1 MKEKDQKDTKKEQK
15 SIVVVPSAEFDLNT
29 YISRYEGNT
38 KIARLLFIAERFP
51 EKQVEATKM
60 AVDALK
66 LTKNTTLYKKVF
78 EKVGDK
84 LGTGYTYDSQWADG
98 TDKKAQATNDELEA
112 ALNNYKTNL
121 IRKKIRTGHNAL
133 GDFHYERGDFSS
145 ALRSYIRTQDYC
157 TSNDHIIELCLNVIR
172 VSIAMNNFAHIPNYV
187 EKAETTP
194 DVTDKTVFAQL
205 NASYGLAHIENK
217 KYKQAALKFISVAAD
232 VSHKF
237 PDIVSPQD
245 VAIYG
250 GLCALAEFDR
260 KELKEKVLDNA
271 NFKIYL
277 ELLPKLG
284 AMISDFYNSKY
295 ASCLA
300 YLDVLKND
308 LQLDLH
314 LHDHITNL
322 YEKIR
327 SKALVQYF
335 SPYTSVDLNKMA
347 QAFQVSVEDLEK
359 ELAKLIMEGERGGER
374 GSSDRVFIS
383 ARIDSHNK
391 RLYARQTQE
400 RRATFD
406 RAIGVGEDFQINTR
420 AMLVRVNLIRNNMI
434 VKPTKFDEGPAGAG
448 AGQRTGEKG
457 KEGKGKRK

>member
-1 MKEKDQKDTKKEQK
+1 
-15 SIVVVPSAEFDLNT
+15 
-29 YISRYEGNT
+29 
-38 KIARLLFIAERFP
+38 
-51 EKQVEATKM
+51 
-60 AVDALK
+60 LK
-66 LTKNTTLYKKVF
+66 TTKNTTLYRKVF
-78 EKVGDK
+78 EKVGDR
-84 LGTGYTYDSQWADG
+84 LGSGYVYDASWADG
-98 TDKKAQATNDELEA
+98 VDKKAQAQQDELESL
-112 ALNNYKTNL
+112 LNGYKTNL

-133 GDFHYERGDFSS
+133 GDFHYERGDFNA

-157 TSNDHIIELCLNVIR
+157 TNPEHIIELCLNVIK
-172 VSIAMNNFAHIPNYV
+172 VSIALSNFAHVPNYV
-187 EKAETTP
+187 EKAEQTP
-194 DVTDKTVFAQL
+194 ETTDKAVFAQL
-205 NASYGLAHIENK
+205 NASYGLAHIENR
-217 KYKQAALKFISVAAD
+217 KYKQAALKFIAVAAD
-232 VSHKF
+232 VSGRF
-237 PDIVSPQD
+237 PYIMSPQD

-271 NFKIYL
+271 NFKTYL

-314 LHDHITNL
+314 LHDHINTL
-322 YEKIR
+322 YDRVR

-347 QAFQVSVEDLEK
+347 FAFQVTLEDLEK
-359 ELAKLIMEGERGGER
+359 ELAKLIMEGERDRGER
-374 GSSDRVFIS
+374 GDRERVFIS

-400 RRATFD
+400 RRQTFD
-406 RAIGVGEDFQINTR
+406 RAIAMGDDFQTNTR
-420 AMLVRVNLIRNNMI
+420 AMLVRVNLIRNNML
-434 VKPTKFDEGPAGAG
+434 VKPAKFEQEGVGGGGSRAID
-448 AGQRTGEKG
+448 KG
-457 KEGKGKRK
+457 KEKQGKRK